1 MRKLSLALAVALTL
15 FSLVKPGNTDSN
27 SCQTLAV
34 TATDG
39 YVNIRSEP
47 MVKKGNIVGVLPSGS
62 EIEQGSSARFP
73 RHEQV
78 LLETENQSK
87 GWYEIASP
95 FTGWL
100 AGNQIATVD
109 CDRARELL
117 ATVGHPAITKFG
129 KQASQ
134 GDNAAADT
142 LAKMAPG
149 VDGVTAEIYAS
160 AIALWAKEKPC
171 FLIEVLDRQDLTTRY
186 RALYAL
192 DFGLGSPDSAARRQ
206 FESVIEKQEPNN
218 LTALAW
224 KDIKGDR

>member
-1 MRKLSLALAVALTL
+1 MRKLPIALAFALIL

-27 SCQTLAV
+27 SCQTLTV

-62 EIEQGSSARFP
+62 EIEQ
-73 RHEQV
+73 V
-78 LLETENQSK
+78 LLETENQNK

-100 AGNQIATVD
+100 AGNQVATVD
-109 CDRARELL
+109 CDRARDLL
-117 ATVGHPAITKFG
+117 TTVGHPAITKFS

-149 VDGVTAEIYAS
+149 VDGVTAEVYAS
-160 AIALWAKEKPC
+160 AIALWATENPC

-192 DFGLGSPDSAARRQ
+192 DFGLGSPDSAARQQ
-206 FESVIEKQEPNN
+206 FEAVINKQEPNN

-224 KDIKGDR
+224 KDIQDEFPAQ